1 MAFAASDRQLDHV
14 HDGLPMTVIARN
26 RNMRA
31 IELEI
36 RLQVVVE
43 EPDPPIDRI
52 MATLAG
58 VAESAVMGLIFGMAI
73 HAGGLDVF
81 EYLRR
86 VAGIAFFV
94 NMFSEQWETGHVV
107 IEMDLLRPRRLLVT
121 ICTIRS
127 LCTFMHVI
135 IGVTTIAFGLQG
147 NVIYRLD
154 MAIDTHRFDVSAPQR
169 VFGIQIM
176 IECARFPFHHSMTR
190 PTIRAVM
197 AFVLIVVFVTRQTG
211 DIQLV
216 REWLFTMAFTA
227 CEIGVPTLE

>member
-1 MAFAASDRQLDHV
+1 MVFCRRQAHGSIDSLQHPHILERLCRVTSLAVSTEFSIVHVVASMAFAASDRQLDHV

-94 NMFSEQWETGHVV
+94 NMFSE
-107 IEMDLLRPRRLLVT
+107 
-121 ICTIRS
+121 
-127 LCTFMHVI
+127 
-135 IGVTTIAFGLQG
+135 
-147 NVIYRLD
+147 
-154 MAIDTHRFDVSAPQR
+154 
-169 VFGIQIM
+169 
-176 IECARFPFHHSMTR
+176 
-190 PTIRAVM
+190 
-197 AFVLIVVFVTRQTG
+197 
-211 DIQLV
+211 
-216 REWLFTMAFTA
+216 
-227 CEIGVPTLE
+227 